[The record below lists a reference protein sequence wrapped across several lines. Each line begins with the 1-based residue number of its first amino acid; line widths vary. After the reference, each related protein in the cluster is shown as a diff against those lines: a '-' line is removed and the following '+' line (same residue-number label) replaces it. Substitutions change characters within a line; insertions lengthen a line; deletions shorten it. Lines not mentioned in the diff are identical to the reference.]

1 VAVTVQCQ
9 TPLVVLDEGDRI
21 VGVGPGA
28 ESRFGPLVGEVVWD
42 CHPGSEP
49 LFKPYYETARETG
62 ETVEFVQFYDG
73 YVTQVRAVPRE
84 DGRLELYWERLARL
98 DTLTIDGLLESLEQA
113 LDALDAHTA
122 PGRNGARRALTLIQG
137 GA

>member
-1 VAVTVQCQ
+1 MAVTVQCQ

-98 DTLTIDGLLESLEQA
+98 DTLTIDGLLESLERA

-122 PGRNGARRALTLIQG
+122 PGRHGPRRALTLIQG